1 MDASMIRR
9 RVVVQGVVQGVGFR
23 YSLRRVG
30 ESRGVAGWVR
40 NHRDGTV
47 EAVLEG
53 APDAV
58 DAVVEWCRRGPRGA
72 VIEEVVVQI
81 EEPEGLAGFRIER

>member
-1 MDASMIRR
+1 MDASLIRR

-23 YSLRRVG
+23 YSL
-30 ESRGVAGWVR
+30 SRLAGSSGVAGWVR
-40 NHRDGTV
+40 NRRDGTV

-53 APDAV
+53 TPDAV

-72 VIEEVVVQI
+72 VIDDVFVRA
-81 EEPEGLAGFRIER
+81 EEPEGHAGFRIER